1 MSSFTGADS
10 KSCDDC
16 VGLRFLTKEGF
27 VMLLL
32 VVKDFD
38 LYEFIL

>member
-1 MSSFTGADS
+1 MSRSKGAGS

-16 VGLRFLTKEGF
+16 VGLKFLTKEGF

-32 VVKDFD
+32 AVKDFD
-38 LYEFIL
+38 LCEFIL